1 MIHIH
6 IYNKNEKTS
15 KSCMYWA
22 KGFFMSDL
30 LLIEWR
36 GIDDGGH
43 SRGIGGEGPIRNL

>member
-22 KGFFMSDL
+22 KGFLCQIFCLSN
-30 LLIEWR
+30 
-36 GIDDGGH
+36 
-43 SRGIGGEGPIRNL
+43 GEALMMEATQEELGERVR